1 MKLTGGE
8 IVAEYLIKERVPYV
22 VGIPGHGNLPLFD
35 AFVDRKDRIQTFPV
49 YHEQCAAHIAD
60 AFHRVSGQ
68 PLAIS
73 TSIGPGAAN
82 TTCGVAQAYIDSSA
96 MLVLTGSTH
105 TYMRGHAVLQ
115 EIERTHWS
123 NFPRI
128 LEPVVK
134 RWWDVSRVDQL
145 PFVLHSA
152 FNEMLSGRRGPVL
165 IDLPMDVQAESADVV
180 LPEPSQRRALRMPAA
195 HPQDIEK
202 AAAVLRGAERPVM
215 VIGGGAVSAE
225 AAAEVRTIAEH
236 LGAAVITTWHGKGM
250 LPQDHDLNAWHPG
263 SIGSLCANRLASQ
276 ADVVLAVGTRFVD
289 WLTASYTRD
298 VYRIPPARLI
308 HIDLDPHE
316 IGKNYP
322 VEVGIV
328 ADAKVALGQ
337 LAAALTD
344 GAKKSDYRERP
355 FYREIQ
361 QARADF
367 LDAFK
372 DLRESNQTPL
382 SISRA
387 LAEMRPVAPRDSIWV
402 TGAGNPQTQVHQE
415 VPFYG
420 PRTHITSGGFST
432 MGFTVPGAIGAQLA
446 APGRRVI
453 GVSGDGDFLNNMQ
466 ELGIAVQ
473 KSLPI
478 VFVIMNNA
486 SWQSIENLQATA
498 YGADRKINT
507 RFTTPEG
514 RNYTPNFVDIA
525 RGFGARATLA
535 DTPEKVGPAL
545 RSALESGATS
555 VIEIPCAKELPYSGI
570 KKYAWWDVPVPDYLP
585 ELRKEYEKAREAEA
599 V

>member
-49 YHEQCAAHIAD
+49 YHEQCAAHVAD

-68 PLAIS
+68 PLAIA

-134 RWWDVSRVDQL
+134 RWWDVTHVGQL

-165 IDLPMDVQAESADVV
+165 IDLPMDVQAESADVT
-180 LPEPSQRRALRMPAA
+180 LPEPSQRRAIRMPAA
-195 HPQDIEK
+195 HPQDIER
-202 AAAVLRGAERPVM
+202 AAAVLRGARRPVM
-215 VIGGGAVSAE
+215 LIGGGAVSSD
-225 AAAEVRTIAEH
+225 AAAEVRKIAER

-289 WLTASYTRD
+289 WLTGSYTPD
-298 VYRIPPARLI
+298 VYRIPPAKLI

-316 IGKNYP
+316 IGKNFP

-337 LAAALTD
+337 LAEALAD
-344 GAKKSDYRERP
+344 GSKPVDYRQRP

-361 QARADF
+361 RAREEF
-367 LDAFK
+367 LEAFR
-372 DLRESNQTPL
+372 DLRESNGTPI

-387 LAEMRPVAPRDSIWV
+387 LAEMRQVAPRDSIWV

-415 VPFYG
+415 VPFYE

-446 APGRRVI
+446 APTRRVI
-453 GVSGDGDFLNNMQ
+453 GVAGDGDFLNNMQ

-486 SWQSIENLQATA
+486 SWQSIENLQVTA
-498 YGADRKINT
+498 YGKDRRINT
-507 RFTTPEG
+507 RFVARDG
-514 RNYTPNFVDIA
+514 SNYTPKFVDIA
-525 RGFGARATLA
+525 RGFGARAALV
-535 DTPEKVGPAL
+535 DRPDQVGPAL
-545 RSALESGATS
+545 RAALDSGETS
-555 VIEIPCAKELPYSGI
+555 VIEIPCAKELPYAGI
-570 KKYAWWDVPVPDYLP
+570 KKYAWWDVPVPEYLS
-585 ELRKEYEKAREAEA
+585 ELRKEYERAREAE
-599 V
+599 VV

>member
-35 AFVDRKDRIQTFPV
+35 AFVDRRDRIQTFPV
-49 YHEQCAAHIAD
+49 YHEQCAAHVAD

-134 RWWDVSRVDQL
+134 RWWDVTHVGQL

-165 IDLPMDVQAESADVV
+165 IDLPMDVQAESADVT
-180 LPEPSQRRALRMPAA
+180 LPEPSQRRAIRMPAA
-195 HPQDIEK
+195 HPQDIER
-202 AAAVLRGAERPVM
+202 AAAVLRGAQRPVM
-215 VIGGGAVSAE
+215 LVGGGAVSAQ
-225 AAAEVRTIAEH
+225 AAAEVRRIAEH
-236 LGAAVITTWHGKGM
+236 LGAAVITTWHGKGL

-263 SIGSLCANRLASQ
+263 SIGSLCANRLANQ

-289 WLTASYTRD
+289 WLTASYTQD
-298 VYRIPPARLI
+298 VYRIPPAKLI

-316 IGKNYP
+316 IGKNFP

-337 LAAALTD
+337 LAEALAD
-344 GAKKSDYRERP
+344 GGKPVDYRQRP

-361 QARADF
+361 RAREEF
-367 LDAFK
+367 LEAFR
-372 DLRESNQTPL
+372 DLRESDGTPI

-387 LAEMRPVAPRDSIWV
+387 LAEMRRVAPRDSIWV
-402 TGAGNPQTQVHQE
+402 SGAGNPQTQVHQE
-415 VPFYG
+415 VPFYE

-446 APGRRVI
+446 APKRRVI
-453 GVSGDGDFLNNMQ
+453 GVAGDGDFLNNMQ

-486 SWQSIENLQATA
+486 SWQSIENLQVTA
-498 YGADRKINT
+498 YGKDRRINT

-514 RNYTPNFVDIA
+514 VNYTPKFADIA
-525 RGFGARATLA
+525 RGFGARAALVERP
-535 DTPEKVGPAL
+535 DQVGPAL
-545 RSALESGATS
+545 RAALDSGETS
-555 VIEIPCAKELPYSGI
+555 VIEIPCARELPYSGI
-570 KKYAWWDVPVPDYLP
+570 KKYAWWDVPVPEYLS
-585 ELRKEYEKAREAEA
+585 ELRKEYERAREAEA